1 MGFLDA
7 VKALGCM
14 DAEMSS
20 SRNEVG
26 ESDPFEG
33 IADFLELPLSLSGK
47 ETAKVIRIWCKVS
60 NVKKNLADETLP
72 LDIQGIEK
80 IDCIEYGGGGDAPD
94 IEKIKRETLYRSPAG
109 SNVTWSYT
117 PLYKLGKREKND
129 HFFVIERLRGK
140 KGNWRENKETRFFK
154 LRKNVLQAYEDSCI
168 WSPGSVERLMQE
180 LERKL
185 DILAKQWIEANA
197 STIVV
202 FGITSPVGG
211 FLWPGE
217 IPCYRR
223 YFKEKNKPSSP
234 SKRQKSLPNL
244 SKPWQCASCLQ
255 EMESNEPHTNASEI
269 FSFSTFDKPGFLPGA
284 SKGSGNTVSRK
295 VWPVC
300 RSCCGLLLRGRSYI
314 DNHYINNNIVGGLNI
329 FVIPELLVP
338 SKNIVKAD
346 EQTSRFFK
354 DGIKTEK
361 RLFDYLA
368 KQGDSLVFHFVFW
381 KPNKDQEQIHL
392 MVEDVPPTRLKR
404 LNLKWKEAV
413 EAFPF
418 PSSDEQTGDARTSLD
433 FALKAVLY
441 FYLAVSKN
449 EGEKKWLRN
458 KALAVWGQL
467 LGGDPVDVMEVKNLA
482 VSRLTAR
489 FADEDW
495 MKHSGLKTM
504 DMARVIDFLIR
515 NNAR

>member
-80 IDCIEYGGGGDAPD
+80 IDCIEYGAGGDNPD
-94 IEKIKRETLYRSPAG
+94 IEKIKKETLYRSAAG

-117 PLYKLGKREKND
+117 PLYKLGKSKKSKSVVCED
-129 HFFVIERLRGK
+129 LAGK
-140 KGNWRENKETRFFK
+140 DGTWKENKETRFFK
-154 LRKNVLQAYEDSCI
+154 LRKNVLQAYEESGI
-168 WSPGSVERLMQE
+168 WTLGSVERLMQE
-180 LERKL
+180 LEERAE
-185 DILAKQWIEANA
+185 ILANHWIEANA
-197 STIVV
+197 SAILV
-202 FGITSPVGG
+202 FGLLSPIGC

-223 YFKEKNKPSSP
+223 YFKEKIQSVSPTARKRSSQD
-234 SKRQKSLPNL
+234 SSQ
-244 SKPWQCASCLQ
+244 PWQCASCLQ
-255 EMESNEPHTNASEI
+255 NMENNEPHINVSEI

-284 SKGSGNTVSRK
+284 SKGSSNTISRK
-295 VWPVC
+295 VWPLC
-300 RSCCGLLLRGRSYI
+300 RSCCGLLSRGRSYI
-314 DNHYINNNIVGGLNI
+314 DSHYMKNNIVAGLNL
-329 FVIPELLVP
+329 FVIPELLT
-338 SKNIVKAD
+338 SNKNLVKAD
-346 EQTSRFFK
+346 EQTSSFLK
-354 DGIKTEK
+354 KGIKIEE
-361 RLFDYLA
+361 RLFNYLA

-381 KPNKDQEQIHL
+381 EKNKAQELLHL

-418 PSSDEQTGDARTSLD
+418 PSSDEQTGDVRTSLD

-441 FYLAVSKN
+441 FYLATSKN

-489 FADEDW
+489 FADENW

>member
-7 VKALGCM
+7 VKSLGCM

-20 SRNEVG
+20 SKREDG
-26 ESDPFEG
+26 ASDPFEG
-33 IADFLELPLSLSGK
+33 IADFLELPLSLSEK
-47 ETAKVIRIWCKVS
+47 ETPKVIRIWCKIPDVAA
-60 NVKKNLADETLP
+60 NLADETLP

-80 IDCIEYGGGGDAPD
+80 IDCIEYGAGGDNPD
-94 IEKIKRETLYRSPAG
+94 IEKIKKETLYRSAAG

-117 PLYKLGKREKND
+117 PLYKLGKSKKSESVVYED
-129 HFFVIERLRGK
+129 LAGK
-140 KGNWRENKETRFFK
+140 DGTWKENKETRFFK
-154 LRKNVLQAYEDSCI
+154 LRKNVLQAYEESGI
-168 WSPGSVERLMQE
+168 WTFGSVERLMQE
-180 LERKL
+180 LEERAG
-185 DILAKQWIEANA
+185 ILANHWIEANA
-197 STIVV
+197 STILV
-202 FGITSPVGG
+202 FGLLSPIGC

-223 YFKEKNKPSSP
+223 YFKEKIQPVSPTARKRSSQD
-234 SKRQKSLPNL
+234 SSQ
-244 SKPWQCASCLQ
+244 PWQCASCLQ
-255 EMESNEPHTNASEI
+255 NMENNEPHINVSEI

-284 SKGSGNTVSRK
+284 SKGSSNTISRK
-295 VWPVC
+295 VWPLC
-300 RSCCGLLLRGRSYI
+300 RSCCGLLSRGRSYI
-314 DNHYINNNIVGGLNI
+314 DSHYMKNNIVAGLNL
-329 FVIPELLVP
+329 FVIPELLT
-338 SKNIVKAD
+338 SNKNLVKAD
-346 EQTSRFFK
+346 EQTSNFLK
-354 DGIKTEK
+354 KGIKTEE
-361 RLFDYLA
+361 RLFNYLA

-381 KPNKDQEQIHL
+381 EKNKAQELLHL

-418 PSSDEQTGDARTSLD
+418 PSSDEQTGYARTSLD

-441 FYLAVSKN
+441 FYLAASKN

-467 LGGDPVDVMEVKNLA
+467 LGGEPVDVMEVKNLA

-504 DMARVIDFLIR
+504 DMARVVDFLIR